1 MAGAVHDR
9 ARLSAWVDGR
19 VQGVGYRYWIRSRAR
34 DLGLRGSAVNLPDG
48 RVAVVVQG
56 PRAACQSLLEAM
68 DSEDAPG
75 WVGRLVHSWGEPI
88 DEPGGFRV
96 G

>member
-1 MAGAVHDR
+1 MSDQ
-9 ARLSAWVDGR
+9 ARLSAWVQGR

-34 DLGLRGSAVNLPDG
+34 DLGLRGSATNLPDG

-56 PRAACQSLLEAM
+56 PRAACESLLEAM
-68 DSEDAPG
+68 DSDDAPG
-75 WVGRLVHSWGEPI
+75 WVGKLVHSWGEPT
-88 DEPGGFRV
+88 DEPDGFRV

>member
-1 MAGAVHDR
+1 LAELVGEH

-34 DLGLRGSAVNLPDG
+34 DLGLRGSATNLPDG
-48 RVAVVVQG
+48 RVVVVVQG
-56 PRAACQSLLEAM
+56 PRDACQSLLEAM
-68 DSEDAPG
+68 DGDDAPG
-75 WVGRLVHSWGEPI
+75 WVGRLVHTWGELAP
-88 DEPGGFRV
+88 EPDGFRV

>member
-1 MAGAVHDR
+1 MHDE
-9 ARLSAWVDGR
+9 ARLSAWAQGR
-19 VQGVGYRYWIRSRAR
+19 VQGVGYRYWLRSRAR
-34 DLGLRGSAVNLPDG
+34 DLGLRGSATNLADG
-48 RVAVVVQG
+48 SVAIVVQG

-75 WVGRLVHSWGEPI
+75 WVGKLVHSWVEPT
-88 DEPGGFRV
+88 DEPDGFRV

>member
-1 MAGAVHDR
+1 VGDT

-34 DLGLRGSAVNLPDG
+34 DLGLRGSATNLPDG
-48 RVAVVVQG
+48 RVAVVAQG

-68 DSEDAPG
+68 DSAATPG
-75 WVGRLVHSWGEPI
+75 WVGKLVHSW
-88 DEPGGFRV
+88 DEPTHEADGFRV

>member
-1 MAGAVHDR
+1 MQDR

-19 VQGVGYRYWIRSRAR
+19 VQGVGYRYWIRNRAR
-34 DLGLRGSAVNLPDG
+34 DLGLRGSATNLPDG

-56 PRAACQSLLEAM
+56 PRTACQSLLDAM
-68 DSEDAPG
+68 DSDDAPG
-75 WVGRLVHSWGEPI
+75 WVGKLDHTWGEPI
-88 DEPGGFRV
+88 NEPDGFRV